1 MGAERAVARILRA
14 DGETAGLAFLV
25 AGGRL
30 VTCAH
35 VVNTALGRSRR
46 NPDHPEGTID
56 VRFAFTADEVRTAT
70 VAAWRPDGIWTPK
83 RDLAVLSLTGP
94 APVGLPLLPLAT
106 STPQSTAQVQFCG
119 PDGDHHLKHV
129 IGTLLGATGEGLR
142 QIDQRRSGAHQ
153 AHPGFSGGPVWNENG
168 EVLGVVRAARG
179 EGTDVNCLDVD
190 WVRENLRQNKPE
202 GVVDILQIGPLRL
215 SESTAEQQIEALCAE
230 VDEDCASR
238 SASPDVI
245 VFCGDLTANATTKE
259 YRLVRGLIDRLTAR
273 FGLPLDR
280 VLTVPGRTDVNAT
293 MCEAH
298 FTQQAVME
306 AEPVPPYWSKWMPY
320 SAFLSDLDGEPL
332 AKAEPWRFLEIPE
345 LKVVLA
351 GLNTTMAYTHRSED
365 DSLTLGDGQL
375 AWFFGRLSAPKYT
388 GWQRIAV
395 AHRALSGENDEPR
408 LPQLLQHLDLVLAGS
423 ADGGHL
429 GDVRVLTPES
439 GHRLV
444 RLRPSDEDGAREP
457 WRQPVTMPWV
467 DLTSRPRESF
477 VDRVVTALELE
488 YPDAQLHPIEYAPVP
503 YIRVIKRYRSGDR
516 LIPSDEML
524 IGVEPREATTERIE
538 SFRRLVDQFRVPGAR
553 SVYPF
558 VYFGRLATEE
568 ATAFARRHQILLQ
581 SFAEF
586 QFKWDPRHF
595 TEWQLRELN
604 SDGRYPAEIYIPQRF
619 REFGHGDVAAESTS
633 VGLTDRVLEW
643 FGQDQSHLIVVLGS
657 AGTGKTFFM
666 RMLARQMSASESAP
680 TPVYLQLRDLER
692 IPLLDELVARQFAK
706 AREHRL
712 PGDRFNYYL
721 REGRIALLL
730 DGLDELTVQG
740 SWDKAVQYLTEIRE
754 KVTGKAMI
762 VVTARDEEFLSNKQI
777 EQVLRAG
784 TGSIGRRAF
793 KLEHFTLEQVDQ
805 FLAQHLGSAE
815 AGRERME
822 LLKTF
827 GPIPD
832 VARNPR
838 MLSFL
843 AEIDTDRL
851 VRAREAGARL
861 GAAELYRQV
870 IEQWKD
876 REEARLRRDDY
887 LPALDRAQLWEAV
900 RRLALNLWQTGRER
914 LTVEELGGAAQILS
928 HVDADA
934 QVHQISSAS
943 LLIRFDDGRLGFIHR
958 SLQEWFL
965 AEAIVNDPDVADA
978 LAAQR
983 LSNQT
988 AVFIAEMSPE
998 IELRAPTAWSPV
1010 DPRTSVFQGNAGLL
1024 SKHLPERVSTP
1035 DAPILDYSGADLRG
1049 FSSAGQSV
1057 RGTSFRNSQSAGA
1070 DFSGQDLTGTDW
1082 TGADLRGANFN
1093 GAILRNAVLA
1103 ADLTGAKLLG
1113 ADLTGANLTG
1123 VKLDRAALTGAK
1135 VTAEQL
1141 ARASSNGAAMPDI
1154 GPSGTIRPSVAGAVA
1169 APNPQGTVLATGSEH
1184 GWIHLWSLPDLR
1196 PIRSWKAL
1204 PGEVRALEW
1213 SGDGSQM
1220 LVGGAGPLRC
1230 WLADGTLDRT
1240 MGGNLDNIWTMSWN
1254 PVDGRVACGTGYPYQ
1269 QLSIITQDHEVHLD
1283 PYQLGPTPI
1292 ADLAWSPNGAI
1303 LAVAP
1308 KHGRLVLLSEGGKL
1322 VSHSFA
1328 DTPAEIV
1335 SLAWAPD
1342 SGTLAILLTD
1352 RVALMDLATRTVVRR
1367 RMSPGSRL
1375 NAVAWSCDGAS
1386 ILTGDENSI
1395 VTDVLSVEESFSF
1408 GTGDRFIP
1416 SRIGELRDGHTFA
1429 HGTRSTLVWR
1439 SEPATPLTSR
1449 ADLND
1454 SIRSAA
1460 WSPDGSRIVSANV
1473 HGRLRIWSARLG
1485 TATTFHGV
1493 FSRLLVDWAPDGDH
1507 VATVDLHGRAKVISL
1522 SGKEVGAMIGDDM
1535 VALFAVRWS
1544 PGGGLIATGRENG
1557 RVRLHKTPS
1566 FGPAGGWRLSGQIG
1580 DLLWSGEKTLFASDR
1595 RGVAK
1600 LTVGDGASWK
1610 AEFGTPPT
1618 ALRSQHD
1625 DRRIA
1630 VALSDGSIQILD
1642 QDTGDIVDAWIAH
1655 SGPVRSLAQS
1665 PTRGVLASGGD
1676 DGTIR
1681 LWHGTVL
1688 KREWTAHD
1696 GRVTALDYSPD
1707 GRHLLSAGDDGV
1719 LQIWNGTTGN
1729 PVATLVP
1736 FDGNGSA
1743 AFNDRGFKVDGD
1755 LNGEFWYAS
1764 GQVALDPLE
1773 LARHTDM
1780 RRLARDEPLWD

>member
-1 MGAERAVARILRA
+1 MGAERAVARILRG
-14 DGETAGLAFLV
+14 DGGTAGLAFLV

-46 NPDHPEGTID
+46 NADRPEGTVT
-56 VRFAFTADEVRTAT
+56 VRFAFAADEVRTAT

-83 RDLAVLSLTGP
+83 RDLAVLSLDGAVP
-94 APVGLPLLPLAT
+94 AGLAGLPLAASMPR
-106 STPQSTAQVQFCG
+106 STAQVQFCG
-119 PDGDHHLKHV
+119 PDGDDRVKHV
-129 IGTLLGATGEGLR
+129 LGTLLGATGDGLR
-142 QIDQRRSGAHQ
+142 QIDQRRSGAHL

-179 EGTDVNCLDVD
+179 EGGDVNCLDVD
-190 WVRENLRQNKPE
+190 WVRESLRPSKPE

-215 SESTAEQQIEALCAE
+215 AESTAEQQIEDLCAGI
-230 VDEDCASR
+230 DEDCASR
-238 SASPDVI
+238 STSPDVI
-245 VFCGDLTANATTKE
+245 VFCGDLTANATTRE
-259 YRLVRGLIDRLTAR
+259 YRLVRGLVDRLTAR

-298 FTQQAVME
+298 FMQQAVME
-306 AEPVPPYWSKWMPY
+306 AEPVPPYWAKWMPY

-332 AKAEPWRFLEIPE
+332 ATTEPWRLFEIPE
-345 LKVVLA
+345 LELVLA
-351 GLNTTMAYTHRSED
+351 GLNTTMAYTHRPED
-365 DSLTLGDGQL
+365 DELVLGDGQL
-375 AWFFGRLSAPKYT
+375 AWFIGRMSSPKYA
-388 GWQRIAV
+388 GWRRIAV
-395 AHRALSGENDEPR
+395 AHRAPANEDHEPH
-408 LPQLLQHLDLVLAGS
+408 LPQLLAHLDLVLAGS
-423 ADGGHL
+423 AAGERL
-429 GDVRVLTPES
+429 GDVRVLAPS
-439 GHRLV
+439 RGHRLI
-444 RLRPSDEDGAREP
+444 RLGPSDVDDTVAVPSRYAIPQPRTPREP
-457 WRQPVTMPWV
+457 FI
-467 DLTSRPRESF
+467 E
-477 VDRVVTALELE
+477 RVVTALAHE
-488 YPDAQLHPIEYAPVP
+488 YPDAQLLPVEYAPVP

-524 IGVEPREATTERIE
+524 IGVEPREATIERIE
-538 SFRRLVDQFRVPGAR
+538 SFRRLVDRSRVLGAR

-568 ATAFARRHQILLQ
+568 ATAFARGHQILLQ

-595 TEWQLRELN
+595 TAWQLRELD

-619 REFGHGDVAAESTS
+619 REFGHGDVAAETTS

-643 FGQDQSHLIVVLGS
+643 FGEDQSHLIVVLGS

-777 EQVLRAG
+777 ERVLRAG

-805 FLAQHLGSAE
+805 FLAQHLGSRE
-815 AGRERME
+815 AARERME

-887 LPALDRAQLWEAV
+887 LPALDREQLWSAV
-900 RRLALNLWQTGRER
+900 SRLAVNLWRTGRER
-914 LTVEELGGAAQILS
+914 LTVEELGGAAEVLS

-934 QVHQISSAS
+934 QVHQISSGS

-965 AEAIVNDPDVADA
+965 ADAIVNDPDVADA

-983 LSNQT
+983 LSDQT

-998 IELRAPTAWSPV
+998 IELRAPATWGPI
-1010 DPRTSVFQGNAGLL
+1010 DPRTSVFQGNAGML
-1024 SKHLPERVSTP
+1024 SKHLPERVSLP

-1057 RGTSFRNSQSAGA
+1057 QGTSFRNSRSAGA
-1070 DFSGQDLTGTDW
+1070 DFSRQDLTGTDW

-1103 ADLTGAKLLG
+1103 ADLTGARLLG

-1123 VKLDRAALTGAK
+1123 AKLERAALTGAK
-1135 VTAEQL
+1135 VTARQL
-1141 ARASSNGAAMPDI
+1141 EAADTHGAALP
-1154 GPSGTIRPSVAGAVA
+1154 GGTLTAQVAPFRAGAVA
-1169 APNPQGTVLATGSEH
+1169 ALSPQETVLATGNEL

-1196 PIRSWKAL
+1196 PIRGWRAL
-1204 PGEVRALEW
+1204 PGEVRALAW
-1213 SGDGSQM
+1213 SADGSEILAGGDG
-1220 LVGGAGPLRC
+1220 PLGC
-1230 WLADGTLDRT
+1230 WKPDGRRVWT
-1240 MGGNLDNIWTMSWN
+1240 MGDNLDDIRTLSWN
-1254 PVDGRVACGTGYPYQ
+1254 MVDGQIACGIGNPPR
-1269 QLSIITQDHEVHLD
+1269 LDLIGRDLEITRD
-1283 PYQLGPTPI
+1283 PYRLGPTPI
-1292 ADLAWSPNGAI
+1292 VDL
-1303 LAVAP
+1303 
-1308 KHGRLVLLSEGGKL
+1308 
-1322 VSHSFA
+1322 
-1328 DTPAEIV
+1328 
-1335 SLAWAPD
+1335 
-1342 SGTLAILLTD
+1342 
-1352 RVALMDLATRTVVRR
+1352 
-1367 RMSPGSRL
+1367 
-1375 NAVAWSCDGAS
+1375 
-1386 ILTGDENSI
+1386 
-1395 VTDVLSVEESFSF
+1395 
-1408 GTGDRFIP
+1408 
-1416 SRIGELRDGHTFA
+1416 
-1429 HGTRSTLVWR
+1429 
-1439 SEPATPLTSR
+1439 
-1449 ADLND
+1449 
-1454 SIRSAA
+1454 A
-1460 WSPDGSRIVSANV
+1460 WSPDGSTLAVAPEFSEEILLSTGGKLTAHPFDEVAKAIVWSPDSAKLAILLADRVKVMDLATMTVTERRSHRGELTALAWARNDDMLLTASDLGGISDDSGFVVDPGRVAASSMIARTRSGHLIAHGGSRTCVLVDGSIVAFREDRQESIRSASWSPDGTRIVSGNE
-1473 HGRLRIWSARLG
+1473 HGRIRIWAPR
-1485 TATTFHGV
+1485 AGV
-1493 FSRLLVDWAPDGDH
+1493 EQAHTEAGSRLLTDWSPQGDRI
-1507 VATVDLHGRAKVISL
+1507 ASVDLNGNLRIRSLTLSRGNQMAKTDSP
-1522 SGKEVGAMIGDDM
+1522 S
-1535 VALFAVRWS
+1535 LFAVRWS
-1544 PGGGLIATGRENG
+1544 PTGDVVAVGGVDGL
-1557 RVRLHKTPS
+1557 VRLYQPDSMQVMKE
-1566 FGPAGGWRLSGQIG
+1566 WRLRRQVS
-1580 DLLWSGEKTLFASDR
+1580 DLLWTTDGSLYAADSRELTKTPPDSQAPVWYAGL
-1595 RGVAK
+1595 
-1600 LTVGDGASWK
+1600 
-1610 AEFGTPPT
+1610 GTPAT
-1618 ALRSQHD
+1618 ALAWRPD
-1625 DRRIA
+1625 DERVI
-1630 VALSDGSIQILD
+1630 VALQDGRIQARNPAEGSV
-1642 QDTGDIVDAWIAH
+1642 TETWIAH
-1655 SGPVRSLAQS
+1655 DNAIRSLAYS
-1665 PTRGVLASGGD
+1665 PTRSLLASGID

-1681 LWHGTVL
+1681 VWHGTSL
-1688 KREWTAHD
+1688 HHEWTAHE
-1696 GRVTALDYSPD
+1696 GRVTAVDYSPS
-1707 GRHLLSAGDDGV
+1707 GRHLLSAGDDGF
-1719 LQIWNGTTGN
+1719 LRIWDGASGRHK
-1729 PVATLVP
+1729 VTLVP
-1736 FDGNGSA
+1736 CGNGATA

-1764 GQVALDPLE
+1764 GHVALDPLE
-1773 LARHTDM
+1773 LARYTDM